1 MITSEIYHFAA
12 IACFRAV
19 HLKREA
25 PSILSSPRE
34 RNAQTT
40 LPTNPLRQTA
50 GNGPLAARQV
60 QDGHIPVFHSGAPQ
74 THLSRNGRV
83 GCNPL
88 RTDAQSRLTAAS
100 VQETHSATPERIET
114 TLGGCFG
121 VRDTRSRRR
130 HTDADFPSKSRGKT
144 HFIRVVHLTRWR
156 AVSAISGPSHP
167 RHTHLSVTRIKSPLA
182 QNPAYI
188 GPHPQS

>member
-1 MITSEIYHFAA
+1 MI
-12 IACFRAV
+12 
-19 HLKREA
+19 L
-25 PSILSSPRE
+25 
-34 RNAQTT
+34 QTT
-40 LPTNPLRQTA
+40 AFSNNPH
-50 GNGPLAARQV
+50 LATILHRT
-60 QDGHIPVFHSGAPQ
+60 APQ
-74 THLSRNGRV
+74 SHHKRKQRKPPPPILPSNGRDRKPPAKLPPQPSQPKIV
-83 GCNPL
+83 FRQP
-88 RTDAQSRLTAAS
+88 RHDQPETAAS

-167 RHTHLSVTRIKSPLA
+167 RHTNLSVTRTKSPLA